1 MNCILSHEHED
12 RAVRAKTPSAFPRK
26 DLNTPAID
34 NRSRN
39 DRDLQILNANATRLN
54 AEAADALDYQSPILI
69 HVHPC
74 PFAANDDL
82 LAHRTND
89 NSVLDA
95 PPTPRPWLWPNLLSL
110 DAPIVAVLWQLLF
123 ARCFHAGL
131 SATAAIL
138 LVLAVWLIYAADRV
152 LDARDE
158 TSRQPRHE
166 FYRRHWRAVLPM
178 WTAILLLSG
187 WLAWT
192 RLPSP
197 MFERGLL
204 LLIAVALYLMAVH
217 VSRRPWPKEAAVA
230 ILFALGASLAIWG
243 NIHSVAD
250 VATIFLFC
258 CLCWINCVAISQWE
272 HGNASRWPIG
282 AAALSVAAAS
292 LILVPEHRPVL
303 GAAEA
308 ASALAFLALDRG
320 RRHLSADAVRVL
332 ADAALLT
339 PIFFLP
345 VAGSLS

>member
-1 MNCILSHEHED
+1 M
-12 RAVRAKTPSAFPRK
+12 
-26 DLNTPAID
+26 
-34 NRSRN
+34 
-39 DRDLQILNANATRLN
+39 
-54 AEAADALDYQSPILI
+54 
-69 HVHPC
+69 
-74 PFAANDDL
+74 
-82 LAHRTND
+82 
-89 NSVLDA
+89 DA
-95 PPTPRPWLWPNLLSL
+95 PATAPRPWLWPNLLSL

-131 SATAAIL
+131 SAAAAIL

-166 FYRRHWRAVLPM
+166 FYRRHWRAVVPM
-178 WTAILLLSG
+178 WSAVLILTG

-204 LLIAVALYLMAVH
+204 LLTAVALYLIAVH
-217 VSRRPWPKEAAVA
+217 VSRRAWPKEAAVA
-230 ILFALGASLAIWG
+230 VLFALGASLAIWG
-243 NIHSVAD
+243 HIHTVAD
-250 VATIFLFC
+250 VATVVLFC
-258 CLCWINCVAISQWE
+258 CLCWINCAAISQWE
-272 HGNASRWPIG
+272 QDRVSRGPI
-282 AAALSVAAAS
+282 AAAAVSVAAAS

-308 ASALAFLALDRG
+308 ASAVALLALDLG
-320 RRHLSADAVRVL
+320 RRHLSTDALRVL